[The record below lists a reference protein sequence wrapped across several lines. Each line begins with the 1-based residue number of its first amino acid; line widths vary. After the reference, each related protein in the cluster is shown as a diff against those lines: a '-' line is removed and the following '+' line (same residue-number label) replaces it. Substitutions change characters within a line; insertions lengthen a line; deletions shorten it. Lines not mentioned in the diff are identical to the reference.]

1 MNKEKII
8 NLIAEQLDAAP
19 ENLTMETNLIE
30 DLGADSL
37 DIADLV
43 MELEEQ
49 LDVEISD
56 EDLAKLKTVG
66 DIVEYIDK
74 L

>member
-8 NLIAEQLDAAP
+8 NLIAEQLDADP